1 MTFGYLGSHSILVAE
16 MLRAVHLAFEWGAYN
31 MPFREALG
39 LSTGTYSPPP
49 VAPLQG
55 FRLKKPCRSVSG
67 HAFLPAR
74 PAGRKRVQCKKQPAK
89 FDPLF
94 LFYCALKW
102 HKSNETGAGWELVQ
116 AMRSDNLGARAL
128 AAELLSETEDG
139 RLLVRDLRRTRGN
152 LSLIARTPVST
163 EVENMNTPYGLPM
176 VENCITCHLKKQGW
190 FCHFSG
196 DLARS
201 FNHSSH
207 LATYPGGA
215 ILFVEGQMPRGAYVL
230 CAGKVKLS
238 TTSREGK
245 VLVLKM
251 VTPGEVMGLSAVIS
265 GEAYEITAETL
276 EPCIVNFV
284 EREGLLRLMERSGE
298 LGLRSA
304 LAVSREFQ
312 YAYREIHELVLAR
325 SSSGKLARLLLSW
338 MNDIEP
344 GAREVRLH
352 APVTH
357 EEMAQRIGASRETVT
372 RLLSELKRKNLITL
386 DGATL
391 VIKNRTALEALAV

>member
-1 MTFGYLGSHSILVAE
+1 MLLRGALGPSSGNYAQVPLGPLHGLAPRKPCGSVPSSVFGYAKPAPRK
-16 MLRAVHLAFEWGAYN
+16 RAVG
-31 MPFREALG
+31 
-39 LSTGTYSPPP
+39 
-49 VAPLQG
+49 
-55 FRLKKPCRSVSG
+55 
-67 HAFLPAR
+67 
-74 PAGRKRVQCKKQPAK
+74 QPRTTAIN
-89 FDPLF
+89 PLF
-94 LFYCALKW
+94 LFYCGLRW
-102 HKSNETGAGWELVQ
+102 QRFGETDAGWELVQ
-116 AMRSDNLGARAL
+116 AMRSNNLGARAL
-128 AAELLSETEDG
+128 SAEFLAQTEDG

-152 LSLIARTPVST
+152 LGLIVTAAAVTRT
-163 EVENMNTPYGLPM
+163 EVERMKTPYGLPII
-176 VENCITCHLKKQGW
+176 ENCVSCPLTKAGW

-196 DLARS
+196 DLLRS
-201 FNHSSH
+201 FNASSH

-215 ILFVEGQMPRGAYVL
+215 ILFVEGQKPRGAYVL
-230 CAGKVKLS
+230 CSGKVKLS

-251 VTPGEVMGLSAVIS
+251 VVPGEAIGLSALIS

-276 EPCIVNFV
+276 EPCVVNFV

-304 LAVSREFQ
+304 QAVSREFQ
-312 YAYREIHELVLAR
+312 YAYREFHELVLAR

-338 MNDIEP
+338 MNELEP
-344 GAREVRLH
+344 GTRELKIH

-372 RLLSELKRKNLITL
+372 RLLSELRRKDLIKLEGT
-386 DGATL
+386 TL